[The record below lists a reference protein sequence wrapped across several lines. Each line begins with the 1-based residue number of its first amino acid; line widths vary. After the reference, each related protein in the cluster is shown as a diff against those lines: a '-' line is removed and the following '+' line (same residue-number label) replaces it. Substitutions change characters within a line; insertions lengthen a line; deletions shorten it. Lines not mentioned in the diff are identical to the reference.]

1 MVCTYGIQINV
12 LRIKYEGRRK
22 KKYIEIRKQLSTE
35 SKEKF
40 SAEIQNSFI
49 MSDEYKNAES
59 IFIYVSMKNE
69 VSTTEVINRAIADGK
84 TVAVPISLKNR
95 DMFFVPIKS
104 LDGLV
109 KTKLGV
115 YEPDCGRECE
125 IVPNEKSVLV
135 VPGVAFDED
144 GHRMGY
150 GGGYY
155 DTYIEKYNV
164 KNTEAFAFECQI
176 HEKIEFEKHDKIMKM
191 IITEKN
197 IRRCV

>member
-1 MVCTYGIQINV
+1 MKDEE
-12 LRIKYEGRRK
+12 R

-104 LDGLV
+104 LDGMV

>member
-1 MVCTYGIQINV
+1 
-12 LRIKYEGRRK
+12 
-22 KKYIEIRKQLSTE
+22 
-35 SKEKF
+35 
-40 SAEIQNSFI
+40 
-49 MSDEYKNAES
+49 
-59 IFIYVSMKNE
+59 
-69 VSTTEVINRAIADGK
+69 
-84 TVAVPISLKNR
+84 
-95 DMFFVPIKS
+95 MFFVPIKS
-104 LDGLV
+104 LDGMV

>member
-1 MVCTYGIQINV
+1 MKDEE
-12 LRIKYEGRRK
+12 R

-104 LDGLV
+104 LDGMV

-150 GGGYY
+150 A
-155 DTYIEKYNV
+155 D
-164 KNTEAFAFECQI
+164 
-176 HEKIEFEKHDKIMKM
+176 IMTHISKSIM
-191 IITEKN
+191 
-197 IRRCV
+197 